1 MKFKE
6 LKNYLTKQMRMS
18 HVYQPVMIR
27 NLIKNKGKAS
37 SEKIAKDLLVFDVSQ
52 VEYYQERTKIMVGK
66 VLTKNKVTTKDGDA
80 YSLNDYE
87 SLSADEQKELIN
99 ICDEKIQNIIEQR
112 GKKMWQ
118 HRKIA
123 GKSIPGSDRY
133 EVLKRAKG
141 RCELCGISN
150 EVKALEVDHII
161 PRTKKGKNELS
172 NYQALCYTCN
182 AQKLNKDDT
191 DFRNQGDVFNYR
203 KSDCVFCNLPQSRIL
218 DEDEFMMVVKD
229 KYPVTKGHL
238 LFIPKRHVEDYFG
251 LYQPELNSFNKL
263 LVKHKELLMS
273 RDKNVT
279 GFNVGMNNGEDA
291 GQTIYHCHIHLIP
304 RRKGDIENPRGGI
317 RGVIPEKKEY

>member
-1 MKFKE
+1 MNYKK
-6 LKNYLTKQMRMS
+6 LKKYLIKDMRMS

-27 NLIKNKGKAS
+27 NLIVNKGKAD
-37 SEKIAKDLLVFDVSQ
+37 SEKIAKDLLIYDVSQ
-52 VEYYQERTKIMVGK
+52 VEYYQERTKIMVGR
-66 VLTKNKVTTKDGDA
+66 VLTKNKVTYKEGDT
-80 YSLNDYE
+80 YFLNDFE
-87 SLSADEQKELIN
+87 SLSAQEQKELVK

-141 RCELCGISN
+141 KCELCGISN

-191 DFRNQGDVFNYR
+191 DFRNQGDIFKYR
-203 KSDCVFCNLPQSRIL
+203 KSDCLFCNLPQSRIL

-251 LYQPELNSFNKL
+251 LYQPELNSFNNL
-263 LVKHKELLMS
+263 LVKHKKLIIK
-273 RDKNVT
+273 RNKDVT
-279 GFNVGMNNGEDA
+279 GFNIGMNNGEDA

-304 RRKGDIENPRGGI
+304 RRKGDIKNPRGGI